1 MSETPRETWTSTT
14 LLAGLRDTGNRE
26 VWESF
31 VRRYRPLVL
40 AAVRR
45 HGVPAQDAEDVAQ
58 SSLETFCRAYAA
70 GEYDRGRGRLRAWL
84 FGIVHGQVRTWR
96 RRAHAAP
103 RAGAT
108 EIDARLAGIESDEA
122 GLEAIWEDEWRQAV
136 LRECLAQVAREV
148 EPATLRAFEATALEG
163 RAVED
168 VARELELT
176 ANAVYGAR
184 RRVLARVRE
193 LLPLMDEVF

>member
-1 MSETPRETWTSTT
+1 MGEPLRETLTSTT
-14 LLAGLRDTGNRE
+14 LLAGLRDADNRE
-26 VWESF
+26 VWDGF

-45 HGVPAQDAEDVAQ
+45 HGVPTQDAEDVAQ

-70 GEYDRGRGRLRAWL
+70 GDYDRQRGRLRAWL

-96 RRAHAAP
+96 RRARAAP

-108 EIDARLAGIESDEA
+108 EIDARLAEIESAEA
-122 GLEAIWEDEWRQAV
+122 GLEALWEEEWRQAV

-163 RAVED
+163 REVD
-168 VARELELT
+168 VVAAELGLS